1 MTDQNL
7 AMQPGAIAVLL
18 HDLRGGGAERVML
31 NLAKGMAAA
40 GRKVTLVLV
49 SAEGAYLDQIPS
61 GIGVVNLAQASVFS
75 AIPAIARYVK
85 ANKPSAI
92 LSALPHV
99 NVAALLAKRLFRI
112 NVRIVLT
119 EHNQITLKASQASGL
134 RRKLTFFLVKMLYR
148 YADAVVAVSNGVA
161 KDIEQYA
168 NLRRSSVHCIY
179 NPSFSPSILEAAKE
193 RPEHPWF
200 FDSGPDILLAAGRLH
215 KQKAYDVLLRAIALA
230 RHHRDVR
237 LLVIGEGEER
247 ASLEALRDELRLQNV
262 VDFAG
267 FSNNP
272 YAVMA
277 NARLLVMSSSWEGL
291 PTVLIEA
298 MACDLPIVSTDC
310 PSGPDEI
317 LAGGTYG
324 YLTPVGDAV
333 ALSNAI
339 LAALESPKR
348 GGPERAKAFS
358 VEEAVKRYLE
368 VLDH

>member
-1 MTDQNL
+1 MIDQNA

-40 GRKVTLVLV
+40 GRRVTLVLV
-49 SAEGAYLDQIPS
+49 SANGAYLDQIPDN
-61 GIGVVNLAQASVFS
+61 IKVVDLAQSSVFS
-75 AIPAIARYVK
+75 AIPAIAKYVRSS
-85 ANKPSAI
+85 KPSSI

-99 NVAALLAKRLFRI
+99 NVAAILAKKIFRL

-119 EHNQITLKASQASGL
+119 EHNQITLKATQASGL
-134 RRKLTFFLVKMLYR
+134 RRKLTFFLVKRLYCG
-148 YADAVVAVSNGVA
+148 ADAVIAVSKGVA
-161 KDIEQYA
+161 KDIENYA
-168 NLRRSSVHCIY
+168 KLRRDSVRCIY
-179 NPSFSPSILEAAKE
+179 NPSFSPAILQAAKE
-193 RPEHPWF
+193 RPQHPWF
-200 FDSGPDILLAAGRLH
+200 SDGGPEILLAAGRLH

-230 RHHRDVR
+230 RHHREIR

-247 ASLEALRDELRLQNV
+247 ASLEALRDELGLQNI

-277 NARLLVMSSSWEGL
+277 NARLLVMSSNWEGL

-339 LAALESPKR
+339 LAALEKPKR